1 MIIGD
6 EYTIIR
12 AVAGTLP
19 DALADEYPLIVPTA
33 YLRLKLGE
41 ATFRP
46 EAAVLAN
53 LRPKHP
59 LSGRE
64 GQITRRLRALSD
76 RAIDALFD
84 ADPDVFKVIP
94 EDDIA
99 QGVEDARAAA
109 ASRGIH
115 LNLLAAEYVAAATTH
130 RLDIWFGHDRNV
142 PTPIRE
148 GWVPEHVRYR
158 LLSELAA
165 PPRPMTL

>member
-1 MIIGD
+1 M
-6 EYTIIR
+6 
-12 AVAGTLP
+12 
-19 DALADEYPLIVPTA
+19 
-33 YLRLKLGE
+33 
-41 ATFRP
+41 
-46 EAAVLAN
+46 LAN

-94 EDDIA
+94 ED
-99 QGVEDARAAA
+99 
-109 ASRGIH
+109 
-115 LNLLAAEYVAAATTH
+115 
-130 RLDIWFGHDRNV
+130 
-142 PTPIRE
+142 
-148 GWVPEHVRYR
+148 VRYR